1 MPNLLPNWTL
11 TLPWD
16 LGDFNTRQAGR
27 LIWAVVL
34 LVIGVAVVV
43 ALMKPPKVK
52 RPFSTG
58 VGVALFPVIV
68 VGTLLVAKL
77 IPSFQRTIVWI
88 GIVVFV
94 AHLLFMVGS
103 RKPRDPEQA
112 ATWSECFAG
121 AVGVFALMALA
132 FAIIPSEFLT
142 FANAD
147 LQWGD
152 SSKFVFQSGHE
163 ILGFLPVN
171 WPFTMDYPALRDI
184 AVTLIYVI
192 VLGGTLKLWVM
203 WQRRNEVP
211 AATDDAAPTK
221 RSRFG
226 RPLRKS
232 TPATLEP
239 EPATAGASPEGA

>member
-1 MPNLLPNWTL
+1 
-11 TLPWD
+11 
-16 LGDFNTRQAGR
+16 
-27 LIWAVVL
+27 
-34 LVIGVAVVV
+34 
-43 ALMKPPKVK
+43 
-52 RPFSTG
+52 
-58 VGVALFPVIV
+58 
-68 VGTLLVAKL
+68 
-77 IPSFQRTIVWI
+77 
-88 GIVVFV
+88 
-94 AHLLFMVGS
+94 
-103 RKPRDPEQA
+103 
-112 ATWSECFAG
+112 
-121 AVGVFALMALA
+121 
-132 FAIIPSEFLT
+132 
-142 FANAD
+142 
-147 LQWGD
+147 
-152 SSKFVFQSGHE
+152 VFQSGHE

-232 TPATLEP
+232 APATLEP